1 MIFRVFVIFIL
12 SQVRWGHRVILVVMK
27 CAMMMAIVRNFAQR
41 GIVRKVTV
49 VHQGSVREI
58 WLHPY
63 VQPVVICLAE
73 KIPNAWGLRVQL
85 FVRITV
91 RVTASVE
98 NILNAQRYRAV
109 VVSAGR

>member
-1 MIFRVFVIFIL
+1 MIFRAFVIFIL
-12 SQVRWGHRVILVVMK
+12 SQVRWGHRVMMVAMK
-27 CAMMMAIVRNFAQR
+27 CAMMMVTVRNFVQR
-41 GIVRKVTV
+41 EIVRKVTV
-49 VHQGSVREI
+49 VHRGSVKGI

-63 VQPVVICLAE
+63 VRPVAICLAE

-91 RVTASVE
+91 RVTVSVE